1 MLDEIATNIE
11 AETSKEETTETTGV
25 GDRYDAISNDG
36 TT

>member
-11 AETSKEETTETTGV
+11 ADTAKEETKETTGV
-25 GDRYDAISNDG
+25 GDRYDAISNAG